1 MSGILSNN
9 VNSQMPPGMGGMNGP
24 SGKWI
29 NPRSGKSVI
38 VKDTFIDGEHMNVM
52 LSDGSIIPMNDFSRD
67 YIQMSEEEYDSTGT
81 QVLTN
86 SSNGNN
92 DLVSQIDESLLFKGM
107 GQAPSEQIKVSK
119 PNTLDPSFVE
129 NYSEECKTNNSSQTT
144 TGNLVEKIFDK
155 NDGPKLK
162 INIEWADF
170 PKKELQ
176 MLKNYFD
183 VTDNEI
189 INSVINKYVNADFIK
204 EALESGVYTLLEK
217 NQ

>member
-9 VNSQMPPGMGGMNGP
+9 MSNQMPPGMSGMNGP

-29 NPRSGKSVI
+29 NPRSGKNVI

-52 LSDGSIIPMNDFSRD
+52 LSDGSIIPMNDFSRN
-67 YIQMSEEEYDSTGT
+67 YIQMSEEEYDSTGA
-81 QVLTN
+81 QVSAN
-86 SSNGNN
+86 SSNN
-92 DLVSQIDESLLFKGM
+92 DLTSQIDESLLFKGM
-107 GQAPSEQIKVSK
+107 GQAPAEQIKVSK
-119 PNTLDPSFVE
+119 PNVLDPSFVE
-129 NYSEECKTNNSSQTT
+129 NYSEEYETNNSSQTT

-162 INIEWADF
+162 INIEWPDF

-183 VTDNEI
+183 VTDDEI
-189 INSVINKYVNADFIK
+189 VNSVINKYVNTDFIK
-204 EALESGVYTLLEK
+204 EALESAVCTLLEN

>member
-9 VNSQMPPGMGGMNGP
+9 MSNQMPPGMSGMNGP

-52 LSDGSIIPMNDFSRD
+52 LSDGSIIPMNDFSRN
-67 YIQMSEEEYDSTGT
+67 YIQMSEEEYDSTGV
-81 QVLTN
+81 QVSAN
-86 SSNGNN
+86 SSNN
-92 DLVSQIDESLLFKGM
+92 DLTSQIDESLLFKGM
-107 GQAPSEQIKVSK
+107 GQAPAEQIKVSK
-119 PNTLDPSFVE
+119 PNVLDPSFVE
-129 NYSEECKTNNSSQTT
+129 NYSEEYETNNSSQTT

-162 INIEWADF
+162 INIEWPDF

-183 VTDNEI
+183 VTDDEI
-189 INSVINKYVNADFIK
+189 VNSVINKYVNTDFIK
-204 EALESGVYTLLEK
+204 EALESAVCTLLEN